1 MTSLLLL
8 SPRTPIAPGLKYF
21 EMPKT
26 QMDQSESKPTRT
38 IPDAQPTP
46 PPFTSSHK
54 NNLDFQDHTSASV
67 NELLLKPRTHLS
79 KTSIQLGDPIAQPE
93 PVQRKL
99 LSPTKPQPASRSLQA
114 PFLQLSQ
121 IATSSDTKPIGR
133 IAVFH
138 KKEAVT
144 MDLG

>member
-54 NNLDFQDHTSASV
+54 NNPDFQDHTSASV
-67 NELLLKPRTHLS
+67 SELLLKPRTHLS
-79 KTSIQLGDPIAQPE
+79 KTSIQLGDPIAQ